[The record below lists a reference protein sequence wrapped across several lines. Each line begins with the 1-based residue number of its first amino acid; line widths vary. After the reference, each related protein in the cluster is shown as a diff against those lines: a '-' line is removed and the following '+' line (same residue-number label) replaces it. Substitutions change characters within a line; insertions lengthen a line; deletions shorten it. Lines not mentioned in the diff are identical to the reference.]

1 MEKYKKELVYI
12 DKQLKKAKIHLKT
25 ATKQNDILG
34 VKNLKNTIE
43 VLENIKAALDG
54 DKVIENCPKCGSPLR
69 VVVDQDAKVMVE
81 LVQRTSAT
89 TMKSNKTAV
98 AP

>member
-12 DKQLKKAKIHLKT
+12 DKQLLKAKIHLKT

-54 DKVIENCPKCGSPLR
+54 DKVIENCPKCGSMYY
-69 VVVDQDAKVMVE
+69 VDNPHKCGKDV
-81 LVQRTSAT
+81 
-89 TMKSNKTAV
+89 
-98 AP
+98 